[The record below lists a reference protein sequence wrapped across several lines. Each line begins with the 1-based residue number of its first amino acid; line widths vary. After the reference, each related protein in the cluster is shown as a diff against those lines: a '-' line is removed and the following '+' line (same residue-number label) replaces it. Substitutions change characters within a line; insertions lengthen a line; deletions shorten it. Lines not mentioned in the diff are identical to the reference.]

1 MTWLDRIIETISPR
15 AAYMREGWRQQL
27 GLIRGSG
34 YDAADGGRLNKNWR
48 ATNEAADITDR
59 YSRDTLRARARDLE
73 RNSDIA
79 NGVLKAFK
87 RNVVGNGFTLQ
98 AKTGDDDLDDQIE
111 TLWRRWTRRTNC
123 DVTQQQSFNE
133 LLRMAVVRKKADG
146 GILFKKCYTSGGL
159 LPFKLQALEVDEL
172 SRSVASPRYKGDRVI
187 GGIEYNEY
195 NRPVGYWIEQYNID
209 GWETNQPVFYPA
221 KDIIFYYSKSRPSQ
235 LREVSDLAPSL
246 SRIRDANEFI
256 AAVSMKERIAACFA
270 LLIKRAAPTGGFQGG
285 SRNGADKDRTSYSGK
300 MLTPGL
306 ISEMNAGDDAV
317 TINPGNGS
325 SEATGFLKLL
335 QRLVGAGQG
344 LSYESTSRDMSET
357 NYSSARQGMIEDDLT
372 YTEEVELLQGKLM
385 VEVYETF
392 LISAVLAGKLTIPD
406 FWNDPQKYMEH
417 EWVASPKKW
426 IDPQKEA
433 NANKTALES
442 CIKSFKQISAEQGR
456 DWKEQIDDMADVVA
470 YAKEKGVQIGGYKS
484 VQNEPQTDP
493 KENPDE

>member
-172 SRSVASPRYKGDRVI
+172 SAPWLRPGTREIVLLAALSTTSTTGPWGI
-187 GGIEYNEY
+187 GLNSTTLT
-195 NRPVGYWIEQYNID
+195 VGKQ
-209 GWETNQPVFYPA
+209 T
-221 KDIIFYYSKSRPSQ
+221 
-235 LREVSDLAPSL
+235 SL
-246 SRIRDANEFI
+246 SSTPPKILFSTS
-256 AAVSMKERIAACFA
+256 V
-270 LLIKRAAPTGGFQGG
+270 RAAPPSFER
-285 SRNGADKDRTSYSGK
+285 S
-300 MLTPGL
+300 
-306 ISEMNAGDDAV
+306 
-317 TINPGNGS
+317 
-325 SEATGFLKLL
+325 ATLP
-335 QRLVGAGQG
+335 RA
-344 LSYESTSRDMSET
+344 
-357 NYSSARQGMIEDDLT
+357 
-372 YTEEVELLQGKLM
+372 
-385 VEVYETF
+385 
-392 LISAVLAGKLTIPD
+392 
-406 FWNDPQKYMEH
+406 
-417 EWVASPKKW
+417 
-426 IDPQKEA
+426 
-433 NANKTALES
+433 
-442 CIKSFKQISAEQGR
+442 
-456 DWKEQIDDMADVVA
+456 
-470 YAKEKGVQIGGYKS
+470 
-484 VQNEPQTDP
+484 
-493 KENPDE
+493 

>member
-146 GILFKKCYTSGGL
+146 GILFKKGYTSGGL

-285 SRNGADKDRTSYSGK
+285 SRNNADPR
-300 MLTPGL
+300 PHF
-306 ISEMNAGDDAV
+306 
-317 TINPGNGS
+317 GN
-325 SEATGFLKLL
+325 E
-335 QRLVGAGQG
+335 R
-344 LSYESTSRDMSET
+344 R
-357 NYSSARQGMIEDDLT
+357 
-372 YTEEVELLQGKLM
+372 
-385 VEVYETF
+385 
-392 LISAVLAGKLTIPD
+392 
-406 FWNDPQKYMEH
+406 
-417 EWVASPKKW
+417 
-426 IDPQKEA
+426 
-433 NANKTALES
+433 
-442 CIKSFKQISAEQGR
+442 
-456 DWKEQIDDMADVVA
+456 
-470 YAKEKGVQIGGYKS
+470 
-484 VQNEPQTDP
+484 
-493 KENPDE
+493 

>member
-1 MTWLDRIIETISPR
+1 M
-15 AAYMREGWRQQL
+15 AAAARPYP
-27 GLIRGSG
+27 GSG

-146 GILFKKCYTSGGL
+146 GILFKKCYTPGGL

-270 LLIKRAAPTGGFQGG
+270 LLIKRAVPTGGFQGG
-285 SRNGADKDRTSYSGK
+285 SRNNADKDRTSYSGK

-442 CIKSFKQISAEQGR
+442 GVKSFKQISAEQGR